1 MGTVSP
7 IIEQKALKLKEIK
20 PKEEFFLIL
29 IKNKQIYE
37 NNNNNSNNKHKEIM
51 MVTLVTIHTMEN
63 FSDLCIYQRFKDEKC
78 LGFGCLRIFV

>member
-1 MGTVSP
+1 M
-7 IIEQKALKLKEIK
+7 
-20 PKEEFFLIL
+20 
-29 IKNKQIYE
+29 YE

-51 MVTLVTIHTMEN
+51 IVTLVTIHTMEN